1 MKISNWAKLD
11 LLLLAYRRQI
21 TPEGISVFDDDQW
34 VQCSEKY
41 IRRDVNFSGVWRVET
56 LYKNT
61 RYDGY
66 YMLEGMGGP
75 HTAWHDCEDGKYV
88 IGMHYVVMT
97 ADMCKKYID
106 TRMML
111 DQDDGKNLPC
121 PPF

>member
-1 MKISNWAKLD
+1 MTIN
-11 LLLLAYRRQI
+11 
-21 TPEGISVFDDDQW
+21 E
-34 VQCSEKY
+34 CSEKY

-121 PPF
+121 HPF

>member
-111 DQDDGKNLPC
+111 AQDDGKNLPC
-121 PPF
+121 HPF

>member
-106 TRMML
+106 TGMML

-121 PPF
+121 HPF

>member
-61 RYDGY
+61 R
-66 YMLEGMGGP
+66 
-75 HTAWHDCEDGKYV
+75 
-88 IGMHYVVMT
+88 
-97 ADMCKKYID
+97 
-106 TRMML
+106 
-111 DQDDGKNLPC
+111 
-121 PPF
+121 

>member
-11 LLLLAYRRQI
+11 LLLLACRRQI

-61 RYDGY
+61 QYDGY

-75 HTAWHDCEDGKYV
+75 HTAWHEREDGKYV

-97 ADMCKKYID
+97 ADMA
-106 TRMML
+106 
-111 DQDDGKNLPC
+111 KNTWRRE
-121 PPF
+121 

>member
-11 LLLLAYRRQI
+11 LLLLACRRQI

-61 RYDGY
+61 QYDGY

-75 HTAWHDCEDGKYV
+75 HTAWHEREDGKCYWHALCCYDSGYV
-88 IGMHYVVMT
+88 QKIHGDEND
-97 ADMCKKYID
+97 A
-106 TRMML
+106 
-111 DQDDGKNLPC
+111 
-121 PPF
+121 

>member
-111 DQDDGKNLPC
+111 DQDDGKNLPSH
-121 PPF
+121 PF

>member
-11 LLLLAYRRQI
+11 LLLLACRRQI

-56 LYKNT
+56 VYKNT
-61 RYDGY
+61 QYDGY

-75 HTAWHDCEDGKYV
+75 HTAWHEREDGKYV

-97 ADMCKKYID
+97 ADMCKKYME

-121 PPF
+121 HPF